1 MSSPACPIRKNFR
14 EVSLYLV
21 VGVFGLAIDSGIFFT
36 LLYSGTSPMLAQ
48 WIGAGVGAVHNSIWH
63 HYAVFDHD
71 KKLRHT
77 VAPNIAISLT
87 TVGASGPLLQLL
99 DSATGDIV
107 FSKVVVLGATTFGT
121 YFLRKFIV
129 FGKEG
134 A

>member
-1 MSSPACPIRKNFR
+1 VSNPACPIRKNFR
-14 EVSLYLV
+14 EVTLYLA
-21 VGVFGLAIDSGIFFT
+21 VGIFGLVIDSGIFFS
-36 LLYSGTSPMLAQ
+36 LLYLGFSPLVAQ

-99 DSATGDIV
+99 DHATVDIV
-107 FSKVVVLGATTFGT
+107 FSKVVVLGVTTCGT
-121 YFLRKFIV
+121 YLLRKFLV